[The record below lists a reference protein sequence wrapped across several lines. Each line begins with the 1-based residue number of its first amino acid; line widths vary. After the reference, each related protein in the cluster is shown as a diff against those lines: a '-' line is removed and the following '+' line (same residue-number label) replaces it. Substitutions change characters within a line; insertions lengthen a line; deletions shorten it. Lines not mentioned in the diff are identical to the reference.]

1 VAAVARF
8 PVIAGQ
14 IRLVAWL
21 RWRLLRNSLRKKNSR
36 LDLLGLIIAGF
47 FSSLFVVGLCFAFY
61 AGAYTFVSEGRP
73 AWVALLFWGIFL
85 WWQLFPVLAA
95 GFGASFQFR
104 NLLRFPLSLGAF
116 YLIGLAYGL
125 ADFGSIAAAFWLLS
139 MTIGAAVAEP
149 GVLLPML
156 LIVTLFLLMNVTLER
171 LIGSWLERLLA
182 RRRARELFLALF
194 VFSMVSLQFTAPAL
208 ERYGNAA
215 RPWALRVLPYLSP
228 LPASLAGRAIS
239 AAVGGNFVGILAG
252 AAGLT
257 FYLLLFS
264 ALLWRRF
271 AAQYRGEE
279 LSEAAAPAGSAA
291 HTKSMEQTEQPETFR
306 LLSPQVAAV
315 LQKEFRYLTRNGFAF
330 LMLLMPP
337 LLVVLFSLQFSGS
350 HPAAASH
357 GISPD
362 FFFPGMMAYL
372 ILILMAP
379 AYNCFAYEGRGI
391 QSYYMAP
398 VRFREVFLGKNLM
411 LVSVL
416 TLEIALS
423 LLVLAFRVGLPSA
436 PVFVSTLVAIVFAVT
451 GQLSIAN
458 WSSLNFPRKLEFG
471 QMRGQ
476 RQSGMAV
483 LLAFGVQF
491 VLGGI
496 SALIL
501 FTGRWTG
508 NTWLPA
514 EAFAVLAAAALGG
527 YLASLDAL
535 SQLAEKKKETLIEA
549 LCR

>member
-1 VAAVARF
+1 MAAVARL
-8 PVIAGQ
+8 PGIAGQ
-14 IRLVAWL
+14 ISLVAWL
-21 RWRLLRNSLRKKNSR
+21 RWRLLRNSLRRKNSR
-36 LDLLGLIIAGF
+36 LDLLGLIVSGL
-47 FSSLFVVGLCFAFY
+47 FSSLFVAGLCFAFY

-73 AWVALLFWGIFL
+73 GWVALLFWGIFL
-85 WWQLFPVLAA
+85 WWQLFPILAA
-95 GFGASFQFR
+95 GFGASFEFR

-116 YLIGLAYGL
+116 YLISLAYGL

-149 GVLLPML
+149 GVLPPML
-156 LIVTLFLLMNVTLER
+156 LIVALFLLMNITLER

-182 RRRARELFLALF
+182 RRRARELFFALF
-194 VFSMVSLQFTAPAL
+194 ILSMVSLQLIAPAV

-215 RPWALRVLPYLSP
+215 QPWVLRLLPYLSP
-228 LPASLAGRAIS
+228 LPASLAGRAVS
-239 AAVGGNFVGILAG
+239 AAVGGNFGGILVG
-252 AAGLT
+252 VAGLA

-279 LSEAAAPAGSAA
+279 LGETAAPAGPVA
-291 HTKSMEQTEQPETFR
+291 HAKSTEQADQSETLR

-315 LQKEFRYLTRNGFAF
+315 LRKEFRYLTRNGFAF
-330 LMLLMPP
+330 LTLLLPP
-337 LLVVLFSLQFSGS
+337 FLVALFSWQF
-350 HPAAASH
+350 AETRTATASRA
-357 GISPD
+357 ISPD

-379 AYNCFAYEGRGI
+379 AYNCFAYEGKGI

-398 VRFREVFLGKNLM
+398 VRFREVFLGKNLL

-423 LLVLAFRVGLPSA
+423 LIVLAFRVGLPSA
-436 PVFVSTLVAIVFAVT
+436 PVFVSTLAAIVFAVT

-458 WSSLNFPRKLEFG
+458 WSSLSFPRKLEFG

-501 FTGRWTG
+501 FAGRWTG
-508 NTWLPA
+508 NAWLPA
-514 EAFAVLAAAALGG
+514 EAFAGLAAAALAG
-527 YLASLDAL
+527 YFASLDAL
-535 SQLAEKKKETLIEA
+535 SLLAEKKKETLIEA

>member
-1 VAAVARF
+1 VAAVTRS
-8 PVIAGQ
+8 PGIAGQ

-21 RWRLLRNSLRKKNSR
+21 RWRLLRNSLRKRNSR
-36 LDLLGLIIAGF
+36 LDLLGLIVAGF
-47 FSSLFVVGLCFAFY
+47 FSSLFVVGVCFAFY
-61 AGAYTFVSEGRP
+61 VGAYTFVSEGRP
-73 AWVALLFWGIFL
+73 GWIALLFWTIFL

-95 GFGASFQFR
+95 GFGANFEFR
-104 NLLRFPLSLGAF
+104 KLLRFPLSLGAF

-125 ADFGSIAAAFWLLS
+125 ADFGSLAAVFWLLS
-139 MTIGAAVAEP
+139 MTIGAAAAEP
-149 GVLLPML
+149 GVLPAML
-156 LIVTLFLLMNVTLER
+156 LIVALFLLMNVTLER
-171 LIGSWLERLLA
+171 LIGSWLERVLA
-182 RRRARELFLALF
+182 RRRARELFFALF
-194 VFSMVSLQFTAPAL
+194 ILSMVSLQFVAPAFD
-208 ERYGNAA
+208 RYGNAA
-215 RPWALRVLPYLSP
+215 RPWVLRLLPYLSP
-228 LPASLAGRAIS
+228 LPASLAGRAVS
-239 AAVGGNFVGILAG
+239 AAVGGNFDGILVG
-252 AAGLT
+252 AAGLA
-257 FYLLLFS
+257 FYLFLFS

-279 LSEAAAPAGSAA
+279 LSEAAVPAGSAA
-291 HTKSMEQTEQPETFR
+291 HTKSMEQTERPETLR

-315 LQKEFRYLTRNGFAF
+315 LRKEFHYLMRNGFAF
-330 LMLLMPP
+330 LILLMPP
-337 LLVVLFSLQFSGS
+337 LLVALFSWQFGEART
-350 HPAAASH
+350 AAASRA
-357 GISPD
+357 ISPD

-411 LVSVL
+411 LVSIL
-416 TLEIALS
+416 ALEIALS

-436 PVFVSTLVAIVFAVT
+436 PVFVSTLAAIVFAVT

-458 WSSLNFPRKLEFG
+458 WSSLSFPRKLEFG

-501 FTGRWTG
+501 FAGRWTG
-508 NTWLPA
+508 KAWLPA
-514 EAFAVLAAAALGG
+514 EVFAGLAAAALGG

-549 LCR
+549 FCR

>member
-1 VAAVARF
+1 MAAVARF
-8 PVIAGQ
+8 PGIAGQ
-14 IRLVAWL
+14 IRLVVWL
-21 RWRLLRNSLRKKNSR
+21 RWRLLRNSLRRKNSR
-36 LDLLGLIIAGF
+36 LDLLGLIVSGLL
-47 FSSLFVVGLCFAFY
+47 SSLFVVGLCFAFY

-73 AWVALLFWGIFL
+73 GWVALLFWGIFL

-95 GFGASFQFR
+95 GFGTGFEFR
-104 NLLRFPLSLGAF
+104 NLLRFPLSLSAF

-125 ADFGSIAAAFWLLS
+125 ADFGSIAAVFWLLS
-139 MTIGAAVAEP
+139 MTIGAAVVEP
-149 GVLLPML
+149 GVLPAML
-156 LIVTLFLLMNVTLER
+156 LIVALFLLMNVTLER

-182 RRRARELFLALF
+182 RRRARELFFALF
-194 VFSMVSLQFTAPAL
+194 ILSMVSLQFIAPAL

-215 RPWALRVLPYLSP
+215 QPWVLRLLPYVSP
-228 LPASLAGRAIS
+228 LPASLAGRSIS
-239 AAVGGNFVGILAG
+239 AAVDGDFGGILAG
-252 AAGLT
+252 AAGLA

-279 LSEAAAPAGSAA
+279 LSEAEASAGSAVL
-291 HTKSMEQTEQPETFR
+291 TKSMEQTDQLEALR

-315 LQKEFRYLTRNGFAF
+315 LRKEFRYLTRNGFAF

-337 LLVVLFSLQFSGS
+337 LLVVLFSLQFAGS
-350 HPAAASH
+350 RTAAASR
-357 GISPD
+357 GTSPD

-379 AYNCFAYEGRGI
+379 AYNCFAYEGCGI

-436 PVFVSTLVAIVFAVT
+436 SVFVSTLAAIVFAVT

-458 WSSLNFPRKLEFG
+458 WSSLSFPRKLEFG

-508 NTWLPA
+508 NPWLPA
-514 EAFAVLAAAALGG
+514 EAFAGLAAAALGG

-535 SQLAEKKKETLIEA
+535 SELAEKKKETLIEA

>member
-1 VAAVARF
+1 VAAVTRF
-8 PVIAGQ
+8 PGIAEQ

-36 LDLLGLIIAGF
+36 LDLLGLILAGF
-47 FSSLFVVGLCFAFY
+47 FSSLFVVGVCFAFY
-61 AGAYTFVSEGRP
+61 VGAYTFVSEGRP
-73 AWVALLFWGIFL
+73 GWVALLFWAIFL

-95 GFGASFQFR
+95 GFGASFEFR

-125 ADFGSIAAAFWLLS
+125 ADFGSLASVFWLLS

-149 GVLLPML
+149 GVLPPML
-156 LIVTLFLLMNVTLER
+156 LIVSLFLLMNVTLER
-171 LIGSWLERLLA
+171 LIGSWLERVLA
-182 RRRARELFLALF
+182 RRRARELFFALF
-194 VFSMVSLQFTAPAL
+194 ILSMVSLQFIAPAL
-208 ERYGNAA
+208 DRYGTAA
-215 RPWALRVLPYLSP
+215 QPWVLRLLPYLSP
-228 LPASLAGRAIS
+228 LPASLAGQAIS
-239 AAVGGNFVGILAG
+239 AAIGGNFDGILVC
-252 AAGLT
+252 AAGLA

-279 LSEAAAPAGSAA
+279 LSEAAAPAGPVVHA
-291 HTKSMEQTEQPETFR
+291 KSTEQAGHSETLR

-315 LQKEFRYLTRNGFAF
+315 LLKEFRYLTRNGFAF

-337 LLVVLFSLQFSGS
+337 LLVALFSWQF
-350 HPAAASH
+350 AEARTATASRA
-357 GISPD
+357 ISPD

-391 QSYYMAP
+391 QTYYMAP

-416 TLEIALS
+416 ALEITLS
-423 LLVLAFRVGLPSA
+423 LLVLAFRVGPPA
-436 PVFVSTLVAIVFAVT
+436 PPVFISTLAAIVFAVT

-458 WSSLNFPRKLEFG
+458 WSSLSFPRKLEFG

-483 LLAFGVQF
+483 LIAFGVQF

-508 NTWLPA
+508 NAWLPA
-514 EAFAVLAAAALGG
+514 EAFAGLAAAALGG

-535 SQLAEKKKETLIEA
+535 SQLAEKRKETLIEA